1 MRKFIVI
8 FAWFV
13 FALSANVIAQHA
25 KGNSLVIIDPE
36 LPSIDILR
44 RQIHPDSRI
53 VYLEKSNNPLV
64 AILKILKAH
73 APVSALHIMSHGKP
87 GQLIFSG
94 TEVTTNMLDQNEG
107 ILSMWK
113 DSFSHH
119 GDVLLY
125 GCEVGKGQG
134 GIEFI
139 QSLAVL
145 AGLDV
150 AASDNHTGSFKKGG
164 DWFLEVKSGR
174 IETKLVVS
182 QKIIDQYP
190 AVLQ

>member
-1 MRKFIVI
+1 MKKFIVI

-13 FALSANVIAQHA
+13 LAVSANAIAQQG

-36 LPSIDILR
+36 LPLIDILHK
-44 RQIHPDSRI
+44 QIHPDSRI
-53 VYLEKSNNPLV
+53 VYLEKSNNPLG

-94 TEVTTNMLDQNEG
+94 TEVTTSMLDQNEHVLG
-107 ILSMWK
+107 MWK
-113 DSFSHH
+113 DHFSQH

-125 GCEVGKGQG
+125 GCEVGKGREG
-134 GIEFI
+134 VEFI

-145 AGLDV
+145 IGLDI
-150 AASDNHTGSFKKGG
+150 AASDNHTGTFRKGG

-182 QKIIDQYP
+182 QKIIEQYV